1 MSTQINVR
9 FKEERI
15 VRRVI
20 LIMFL
25 SFVLGVAAIA
35 EKRSNEDVPPG
46 MEIITINNVRY
57 LVPKGTK
64 IHKRGGVFVLEGQS
78 EYMAKRF
85 DIIDKHLE
93 SIKEKEKGLSFEVE
107 QLKKT
112 VEKLQK
118 SNEKLQSDFISFMET
133 SK

>member
-1 MSTQINVR
+1 
-9 FKEERI
+9 

-25 SFVLGVAAIA
+25 SFVLGAAAIA

-46 MEIITINNVRY
+46 MEIIIINKVRY

-64 IHKRGGVFVLEGQS
+64 IRKRGGVFVLEGKS
-78 EYMAKRF
+78 EYMAERF
-85 DIIDKHLE
+85 DIVYKHLE
-93 SIKEKEKGLSFEVE
+93 SIKEKEKELTLEVE

-118 SNEKLQSDFISFMET
+118 SNEKLQLEFISFRET